1 MVKKILV
8 CLKKINLL
16 EKEKLERKPETKK
29 VARLMSQDITLVF
42 RLQNQKHLLNL
53 QNSLLHLTQNSHLQI
68 PPFLKN

>member
-29 VARLMSQDITLVF
+29 VARLMSQDITLIF
-42 RLQNQKHLLNL
+42 RLQNQSPHLNL
-53 QNSLLHLTQNSHLQI
+53 
-68 PPFLKN
+68 